1 MLREGFML
9 INDFSEEM
17 RAKNINAFA
26 ASIAFFIFLSL
37 VPMLVL
43 ICTIIPYTP
52 LTEKNLMTAVAE
64 IIPEVMNP
72 LAQSL
77 IAEVYDKSAGILS
90 IAAVATLWTAGKGVM
105 ALIQGLNA
113 INGVEEKRNYLVV
126 RTVSSLYTLLM
137 LVAVLLSLFVM
148 VFGNKL
154 VTVALRRVPTLQVV
168 AAAVMRFRFLFGWGL
183 LTLAF
188 MAVYAFLPN
197 KKLRFKEQLPG
208 AAFAAVV
215 WSTFSW
221 GFSIY
226 VGVSNSYSIYGSLSL
241 IVIVMLWMY
250 FCMYI
255 ILVGACVN
263 QYFQPSRQ
271 KLAGGGHRKR

>member
-1 MLREGFML
+1 MLRRAYTF
-9 INDFSEEM
+9 INNFSEEM
-17 RAKNINAFA
+17 RAKNINSFA
-26 ASIAFFIFLSL
+26 ASSTFFIFVSL

-52 LTEKNLMTAVAE
+52 LTEQNLMTAAAE
-64 IIPEVMNP
+64 VIPEVMSP

-90 IAAVATLWTAGKGVM
+90 VAAVATLWTAGKGVM

-126 RTVSSLYTLLM
+126 RIVSSLYTLLM
-137 LVAVLLSLFVM
+137 LVAVLVSLFVM

-154 VTVALRRVPTLQVV
+154 VEIALRKVPTLQLLVS
-168 AAAVMRFRFLFGWGL
+168 AIMQFRFIFGWVL
-183 LTLAF
+183 LTLTFSAI
-188 MAVYAFLPN
+188 YAFLPN
-197 KKLRFKEQLPG
+197 KKLRFREQIPG
-208 AAFAAVV
+208 ATFAAVV

-226 VGVSNSYSIYGSLSL
+226 VEVFNSYSIYGSLSL

-255 ILVGACVN
+255 ILVGAFLN
-263 QYFQPSRQ
+263 QYFQPVNQ
-271 KLAGGGHRKR
+271 ELMGGGHK

>member
-1 MLREGFML
+1 MLRKAFAF

-17 RAKNINAFA
+17 RSKNINSFA
-26 ASIAFFIFLSL
+26 ASITFFIFLSL

-52 LTEKNLMTAVAE
+52 LTEENLMTAVAE
-64 IIPEVMNP
+64 VIPEVMNP

-77 IAEVYDKSAGILS
+77 IAEVYDKSAGVLS
-90 IAAVATLWTAGKGVM
+90 VAAIATLWTAGKGVM

-113 INGVEEKRNYLVV
+113 INGVEERRNYLVV
-126 RTVSSLYTLLM
+126 RIVSSLYTLLM

-154 VTVALRRVPTLQVV
+154 VEVALRKVPTLQLVV
-168 AAAVMRFRFLFGWGL
+168 SAIMRFRFVFGWIL
-183 LTLAF
+183 LTLLFSAI
-188 MAVYAFLPN
+188 YAYLPN
-197 KKLRFKEQLPG
+197 KKLHFREQIPG
-208 AAFAAVV
+208 AIFSAVL
-215 WSTFSW
+215 WSIFSW

-226 VGVSNSYSIYGSLSL
+226 IEVFNSYSIYGSLSL
-241 IVIVMLWMY
+241 LVIVMLWMY

-255 ILVGACVN
+255 ILVGAFLN
-263 QYFQPSRQ
+263 QYFQPVVTTSCSRT
-271 KLAGGGHRKR
+271 